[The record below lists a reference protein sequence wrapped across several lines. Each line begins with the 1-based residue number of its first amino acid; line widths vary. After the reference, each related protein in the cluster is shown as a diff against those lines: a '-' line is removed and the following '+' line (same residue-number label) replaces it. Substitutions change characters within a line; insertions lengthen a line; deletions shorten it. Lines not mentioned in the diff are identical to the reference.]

1 MSHGLQERLSAF
13 RPEKA
18 WKRPEMVTGCY
29 GLFRNRC
36 RYGRVRFGKAGPSRR
51 SAIHEDQD
59 RNVRRR
65 RRTVS
70 LAALP
75 SPNRRPPA
83 HDAAGHHLLDQP
95 ADHDGLRPRP
105 ATPAAPCGRSG
116 RRRAAGPQST
126 SALLGAADPSRPP
139 SSTTSTTSTA
149 ADADA
154 AGTPSSANV
163 ALDLKVGSEVEGS
176 PGAVVGT
183 IAGVTTGA
191 DGATNV
197 VVTSGEKK
205 FALPKASFSAAATG
219 GLQTTATKAQIDATL
234 AGAKPQ

>member
-1 MSHGLQERLSAF
+1 MKTKIAMF
-13 RPEKA
+13 A
-18 WKRPEMVTGCY
+18 
-29 GLFRNRC
+29 
-36 RYGRVRFGKAGPSRR
+36 A
-51 SAIHEDQD
+51 AA
-59 RNVRRR
+59 
-65 RRTVS
+65 TVS
-70 LAALP
+70 LAGAAFAQSTAPAQTPSAATTSTTTTTTAPAQSMTTPSAPAGTMAPATQATPSTALP
-75 SPNRRPPA
+75 
-83 HDAAGHHLLDQP
+83 G
-95 ADHDGLRPRP
+95 
-105 ATPAAPCGRSG
+105 APT
-116 RRRAAGPQST
+116 QST
-126 SALLGAADPSRPP
+126 T

-163 ALDLKVGSEVEGS
+163 ALDLKVGSEVKDPS
-176 PGAVVGT
+176 GAVVGT
-183 IAGVTTGA
+183 IAGTTTGA